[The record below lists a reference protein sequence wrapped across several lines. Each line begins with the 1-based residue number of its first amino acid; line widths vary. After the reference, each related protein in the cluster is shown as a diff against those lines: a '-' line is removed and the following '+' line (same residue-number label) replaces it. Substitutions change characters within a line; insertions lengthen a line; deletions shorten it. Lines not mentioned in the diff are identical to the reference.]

1 MQLQKGSPT
10 ILAGRSQD
18 TLYIAEDIIQ
28 HRYKPVNHPVNV
40 LGGAGRYTAIIQAGA
55 VNEIMNLLTQR
66 FGIGQSDG
74 PLSQINFTTSGGREQ
89 LRGHRNDREE
99 VSEMEVRIIG
109 GAKEIAALVAEIQ
122 GQRTENALYDYENGI
137 KYTLGPRG
145 GGSGG
150 GIRKIADCDPAVS
163 KGV

>member
-1 MQLQKGSPT
+1 M
-10 ILAGRSQD
+10 
-18 TLYIAEDIIQ
+18 
-28 HRYKPVNHPVNV
+28 
-40 LGGAGRYTAIIQAGA
+40 
-55 VNEIMNLLTQR
+55 
-66 FGIGQSDG
+66 
-74 PLSQINFTTSGGREQ
+74 TSKEMKNG
-89 LRGHRNDREE
+89 REE

-145 GGSGG
+145 GGGSGG
-150 GIRKIADCDPAVS
+150 CCEELADLDPTAG